1 MNKVLS
7 KIGGVGQSLFLLGL
21 TTTVLVKVNFI
32 LIVLVVLGFI
42 LMALAYANAV
52 RVELK
57 KLRQK
62 DIPNRYT
69 IAMLHGIKEAATDLS
84 LATLLASLSH
94 VLKPFVGL
102 AMDSASIQ
110 LVAVLMPV
118 SVILG
123 LIALYAYAMYLSY
136 TYENED

>member
-7 KIGGVGQSLFLLGL
+7 KVGGVGQTLFLFGL
-21 TTTVLVKVNFI
+21 TTSVLVKLNFT

-57 KLRQK
+57 TLRK
-62 DIPNRYT
+62 KGLPDLYT
-69 IAMLHGIKEAATDLS
+69 IAMLHAIKEAATDLS
-84 LATLLASLSH
+84 LATFLASLSH
-94 VLKPFVGL
+94 ALKPFVGL
-102 AMDSASIQ
+102 SMDAASIQ
-110 LVAVLMPV
+110 LVAVMFPV

-123 LIALYAYAMYLSY
+123 LIALFAYAMYLSY
-136 TYENED
+136 TCKNED